1 MRGASFPGRKNLIV
15 QLAPNPLLNVTHHRE
30 HLPVRVD
37 CGEGEDETLR
47 GMSVNP
53 GEVQASPRR
62 VRFGLFE
69 ADLAAGELRRQGTKV
84 RLSAQPFE
92 VLAMLLA
99 RPGDVVTREDLRQ
112 RLWPADTYVDFDHGL
127 NAAVNKLR
135 EALGDSAEAPRYV
148 ETLPRRGYRFIAP
161 VNGDV
166 AVAASVEP
174 LTERPRRRRSP
185 SWLMAAG
192 LLGLAA
198 LAGVLAQRR
207 LTQRSPSVPPPIRS
221 VAVLPFVNL
230 TPDAAEDYL
239 AAVMT
244 DALISD
250 LAQIGSLRVISRTS
264 VMQFKDTR
272 RPLPEIGRTLD
283 VDAIVEG
290 TVLRSGERVLVSAK
304 LVRASS
310 DESLWA
316 QKFERPVGDVLKLQA
331 ELADAIAR
339 QVRREV
345 ADGAVGT
352 PPARWVNPDAYELY
366 LTGRY
371 YQDKQLGWATEK
383 AVPLFE
389 RAIAK
394 DPNFAHAY
402 VGLAESLIYGYPPR
416 DTMPRAKAAAL
427 RAIELDAT
435 LAEAHAALGTAQT
448 FWDRDWTAA
457 EGSFKRAIEL
467 EPSSSQA
474 HHRYS
479 QLLGALGRRQEA
491 LAHSRRALE
500 LDPLSSAI
508 GHTLGRLL
516 YFARDYPAA
525 IAQYRRTLELDPQ
538 SYWAHMFLAVAL
550 EQTGAYREA
559 ATEWTQAHTVAL
571 AGRDPTRPIPEEVA
585 RVLAQAGSPEGYRA
599 LLRKRVEW
607 EEKSVKGPVGSS
619 AIAILHARLGEK
631 EAAFRWLERSFES
644 HTRDLIYLKVEPA
657 YDSLRDDPRFDA
669 LLRRVGLVSVANTM
683 TGRDRN

>member
-1 MRGASFPGRKNLIV
+1 
-15 QLAPNPLLNVTHHRE
+15 
-30 HLPVRVD
+30 
-37 CGEGEDETLR
+37 
-47 GMSVNP
+47 MSVNP
-53 GEVQASPRR
+53 TEEQTSPPRL
-62 VRFGLFE
+62 RFGLFE

-92 VLAMLLA
+92 ILTMLLA
-99 RPGDVVTREDLRQ
+99 RPGDVVTREELRQ
-112 RLWPADTYVDFDHGL
+112 KLWPADTYVDFDHGL

-135 EALGDSAEAPRYV
+135 EALGDSAGAPRYV
-148 ETLPRRGYRFIAP
+148 ETLPRKGYRFIAP
-161 VNGDV
+161 VNRDLAPGIPL
-166 AVAASVEP
+166 VEP
-174 LTERPRRRRSP
+174 LAGRPRPRRSRS
-185 SWLMAAG
+185 WVVAAG
-192 LLGLAA
+192 FLALLV
-198 LAGVLAQRR
+198 AGVLAQHR

-221 VAVLPFVNL
+221 VAVLPFTNL

-239 AAVMT
+239 ADVMT

-250 LAQIGSLRVISRTS
+250 LAQIGSMRVISRTS

-272 RPLPEIGRTLD
+272 TPLPEIGRTLD

-290 TVLRSGERVLVSAK
+290 TVLRSGDRVLVSAK
-304 LVRASS
+304 LVRAAS

-331 ELADAIAR
+331 ELGDAIAR

-345 ADGAVGT
+345 ADGAVDM
-352 PPARWVNPDAYELY
+352 PRARWVNPDAYELY

-394 DPNFAHAY
+394 DPAFAHAY
-402 VGLAESLIYGYPPR
+402 VGLAESLVYGYPAR
-416 DTMPRAKAAAL
+416 ETMPRAKAAAL
-427 RAIELDAT
+427 RAIELDPT
-435 LAEAHAALGTAQT
+435 LAEAHAALGSAQT
-448 FWDRDWTAA
+448 FWDRDWAAA

-479 QLLGALGRRQEA
+479 QLLAALGRADEA
-491 LAHSRRALE
+491 VQHSRRALE
-500 LDPLSSAI
+500 VDPLSSNV
-508 GHTLGRLL
+508 GHTLGRLF

-525 IAQYRRTLELDPQ
+525 IHQYRRTLQFDPQ
-538 SYWAHMFLAVAL
+538 SYWTHMFLAVAF

-559 ATEWTQAHTVAL
+559 AREWTQAHAVAL
-571 AGRDPTRPIPEEVA
+571 AGRDISAQPMPPEVA
-585 RVLAQAGSPEGYRA
+585 LVLQQAGTPEGYRTF
-599 LLRKRVEW
+599 LRKRVEW
-607 EEKSVKGPVGSS
+607 EEKGVKGPVGSS
-619 AIAILHARLGEK
+619 SLAILHARLGEK
-631 EAAFRWLERSFES
+631 DEAFRWLERSFES

-657 YDSLRDDPRFDA
+657 YDSLRGDPRFDA
-669 LLRRVGLVSVANTM
+669 LLRRVGLP
-683 TGRDRN
+683 